1 MDILTPKKRS
11 WNMSRIGGKDTRPE
25 KKMRSLLHA
34 KGYRF
39 KLSDK
44 GLPGRPDIILPKYRA
59 VIFVHGCFWHRHPD
73 CKYAYT
79 PKSRVDFWK
88 EKFAQNVK
96 RDKKNLSLLRR
107 TDWLT
112 IVVWECEIKKNT
124 EDVLNRVSEI
134 LQQQLTIRE
143 VA

>member
-25 KKMRSLLHA
+25 KQMRSLLHA

-44 GLPGRPDIILPKYRA
+44 DLPGRPDIILPKYRA

-79 PKSRVDFWK
+79 PKSRIEFWK
-88 EKFAQNVK
+88 EKFAKNVK
-96 RDKKNLSLLRR
+96 RDKKNLSLLQRAG
-107 TDWLT
+107 WLT
-112 IVVWECEIKKNT
+112 IAVWECEIKKNT

-134 LQQQLTIRE
+134 LQQQLKMRE

>member
-25 KKMRSLLHA
+25 KQMRSLLHA

-44 GLPGRPDIILPKYRA
+44 DLPGRPDIILPKYRA

-88 EKFAQNVK
+88 EKFEQNVK
-96 RDKKNLSLLRR
+96 RDKKNLSLLR
-107 TDWLT
+107 TSDWLT
-112 IVVWECEIKKNT
+112 IVVWECEIKENA

-134 LQQQLTIRE
+134 LQHQLTIRE

>member
-1 MDILTPKKRS
+1 MDLLTKEKRS
-11 WNMSRIGGKDTRPE
+11 WNMSRIRGKDTRPE
-25 KKMRSLLHA
+25 KKMRSLLHC

-39 KLSDK
+39 RLSDK
-44 GLPGRPDIILPKYRA
+44 ALPGRPDIVLTKYRA

-73 CKYAYT
+73 CQYAYI

-96 RDKKNLSLLRR
+96 RDKENLLLLQKSA
-107 TDWLT
+107 WLP
-112 IVVWECEIKKNT
+112 IVPWECEIKKNAV
-124 EDVLNRVSEI
+124 DVLNRVSQI
-134 LQQQLTIRE
+134 LQQQMTIWE